1 MYTIYDIDDE
11 ANKSA
16 VIFRFNGKTMM
27 VDNGLKQTEISRE
40 ELENLI
46 DWLKICSEKLNR
58 DYWDKLHE
66 KTSNPVCCDCVR
78 PA

>member
-1 MYTIYDIDDE
+1 MYTIYDIDDVNTHE
-11 ANKSA
+11 NA
-16 VIFRFNGKTMM
+16 VVFRFNGQKM
-27 VDNGLKQTEISRE
+27 VADNGLKSVEIPRE

-58 DYWDKLHE
+58 DYWDSQHQ
-66 KTSNPVCCDCVR
+66 KTACCDCVR